1 MGLILVQTECFENQI
16 LYIFM
21 NNVLTIKVIIYFID
35 AIDSLGNYIYIFID
49 YNPLLRIL
57 RVEIHRRKT

>member
-21 NNVLTIKVIIYFID
+21 SNILTTKVVIYFID
-35 AIDSLGNYIYIFID
+35 AIDSLSNHIYIFID

-57 RVEIHRRKT
+57 RGKIYRRKT

>member
-1 MGLILVQTECFENQI
+1 MGVALVRNECFKNQI
-16 LYIFM
+16 LCISM
-21 NNVLTIKVIIYFID
+21 RNVLTIKVIIYFID

-57 RVEIHRRKT
+57 GGEIHRRRT

>member
-1 MGLILVQTECFENQI
+1 MGLILVQTEYFENQI

-21 NNVLTIKVIIYFID
+21 SNILTIKVIIYFINT
-35 AIDSLGNYIYIFID
+35 IDSLSNYIYIFID

-57 RVEIHRRKT
+57 RGKIYRRKT